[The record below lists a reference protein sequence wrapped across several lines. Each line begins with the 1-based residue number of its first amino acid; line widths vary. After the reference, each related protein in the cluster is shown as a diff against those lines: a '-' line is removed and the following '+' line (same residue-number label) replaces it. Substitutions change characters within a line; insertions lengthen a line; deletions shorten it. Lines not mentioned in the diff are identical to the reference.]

1 MLYILLDK
9 AGKIPSTKLRYWIIS
24 TRMKRMAAAY
34 PFDRHPAALPSSIPG
49 NSFITILGAGRVEAA
64 GAG

>member
-24 TRMKRMAAAY
+24 TRMKGVAATY
-34 PFDRHPAALPSSIPG
+34 PLDRHPASLPNPIPG
-49 NSFITILGAGRVEAA
+49 NSFITIMGAGRVETASA
-64 GAG
+64 G